1 MRPAKYFLIF
11 ATLLLA
17 TFANAQQNVINT
29 IIGGGP
35 NGMPAVDANLAYPTN
50 VALDSAGNFYIAVYA
65 QNRVFKVD
73 TTGELTVVA
82 GNGLAGYSGDGVSG
96 GAANAMLNAPV
107 GVAVDGSNNVYIS
120 DTNNYVIR
128 KVDTTGTLTTVAG
141 IQGSCTYDGE
151 GIATQQILCNPQ
163 YLAIDASNSVLIA
176 DTYNAR
182 IRKLSGTTISTVA
195 GGGVGPGGYC
205 ANNTTAT
212 NCSFMNPYSVAVD
225 SAGDIFLVDT
235 NEYVVYEV
243 VAATGKIKTIAGTPG
258 TQGFS
263 GDGGN
268 ATSATFT
275 TSFGL
280 SVNAAGTSV
289 LLSDSGNYRIRQFTV
304 GGKINTVA
312 GNGCGGFSGDGG
324 PATAA
329 CVYSP
334 QGAVFDSAGN
344 FYIPDY
350 LNLRVRKVTS
360 GIINTVAGNGS
371 LTQPTP
377 VNNVPALGTVLYNAL
392 GLTQDPS
399 GNIFIADSSNNMV
412 RELMNSTGNINL
424 FAGFGTAGYSGDG
437 GPAVNAQL
445 YNPGQTARD
454 SFGNVYIA
462 DGYNCAVRKVDTAGN
477 ISTFAGNPGGVPSC
491 GYSGDGGPAT
501 SAQLHS
507 TFGVFV
513 DANNN
518 VFIADTYNHVIRE
531 VQNGTITTVAGNN
544 VAGYGGDG
552 GPAISAKL
560 NYPYGVAT
568 DSAGNMFIADT
579 NNYRIRVVNAQTK
592 TISTCAGNG
601 YPGFSGDGPAT
612 QNSIYYSQ
620 AIAVDANDNLFIADT
635 NNYRIRW
642 VDAGGTMTTIAG
654 NGTAGFSGDNGP
666 ALSAMLS
673 LPSGIFEDAYGNLLV
688 SDTNNLRVRKIN
700 AAAAV
705 GRSTGSL
712 MFSTTPVG
720 LTVGPSI
727 VTLSGVGPASITSV
741 GITGNFSEVD
751 DCGGP
756 LPNGTTCAV
765 YVYFTPTG
773 SGTRYGTLTVTY
785 NGYFATTQTVSL
797 QGSGAAISVSPSILA
812 FGNQISH
819 TSVTKPV
826 TVKNNGSTGITM
838 GTVRLTNTTDYAIAT
853 NTCTG
858 VLAGHASCTIGV
870 TFTPQS
876 IGSKKGTLVL
886 NDSDPSTPQLVGLT
900 GAGTGFVT
908 LTPTSLTFA
917 TTVLNTTTLAQKIT
931 VKNTGTA
938 AVTLA
943 ASNAVVATAN
953 YAIASTGTTCT
964 NGLVLA
970 LNATCLVNVTFTPT
984 ATGTLTGTV
993 TVTDSDP
1000 SSPQVANLTG
1010 TGTQTKLSVPS
1021 INFGTVARG
1030 VTVNKTLTLTNVG
1043 TTTLTINSG
1052 TFSGTNA
1059 ADYGTTSGNPPCGGT
1074 VAAGANCVITLSFTP
1089 TIVGAEKATYSIS
1102 DNGGGSPHNVA
1113 LTGAGK

>member
-11 ATLLLA
+11 TTLLLA

-35 NGMPAVDANLAYPTN
+35 YGMPAVDANIAYPQS
-50 VALDSAGNFYIAVYA
+50 AAPDSAGNFYIAA
-65 QNRVFKVD
+65 PQQNRVFKVD
-73 TTGELTVVA
+73 TTGKLTVVA
-82 GNGLAGYSGDGVSG
+82 GNGLPGYSGDGVSG
-96 GAANAMLNAPV
+96 GAANAMLYNPV
-107 GVAVDGSNNVYIS
+107 GVVVDGSNNVYIT
-120 DTNNYVIR
+120 DTNNSVLR
-128 KVDTTGTLTTVAG
+128 KVDATGTITTVAG
-141 IQGSCTYDGE
+141 TGVCSYDGE
-151 GIATQQILCNPQ
+151 GIATQHSLCYPQ
-163 YLAIDASNSVLIA
+163 YLAVDASNNVLIA
-176 DTYNAR
+176 DTSNTR

-195 GGGVGPGGYC
+195 GGGVGAAGYC

-212 NCSFMNPYSVAVD
+212 SCSFVNPYSVAVD

-243 VAATGKIKTIAGTPG
+243 VAATGKIKTIAGTAG
-258 TQGFS
+258 TAGFS

-275 TSFGL
+275 TSYGL
-280 SVNAAGTSV
+280 SVNAAGTTV
-289 LLSDSGNYRIRQFTV
+289 LLTDTYNYRIRQFTV

-312 GNGCGGFSGDGG
+312 GNGSAGFSGDGG

-329 CVYSP
+329 FLYTP

-344 FYIPDY
+344 FYIADY
-350 LNLRVRKVTS
+350 SNLRIRKVTS
-360 GIINTVAGNGS
+360 GIINTVAGNGNP
-371 LTQPTP
+371 TQPTP
-377 VNNVPALGTVLYNAL
+377 VNGVPALGTVLNSAL
-392 GLTQDPS
+392 GLIQDPS
-399 GNIFIADSSNNMV
+399 GNIFIADQSNCMA
-412 RELMNSTGNINL
+412 RELVNSTNLINL
-424 FAGFGTAGYSGDG
+424 FAGFGTCGYSGDG
-437 GPAVNAQL
+437 GLAINAQL
-445 YNPGQTARD
+445 SQPGQTARD
-454 SFGNVYIA
+454 SSGNIYIA
-462 DGYNCAVRKVDTAGN
+462 DAGNCAIRKVDTAGN
-477 ISTFAGNPGGVPSC
+477 ISTFAGNPGGVLSC

-501 SAQLHS
+501 SAQLYS
-507 TFGVFV
+507 PESVFV

-518 VFIADTYNHVIRE
+518 VFIADTTNHVIRE
-531 VQNGTITTVAGNN
+531 VQSGTITTVAGSN
-544 VAGYGGDG
+544 VSGYGGDG
-552 GPAISAKL
+552 GPATSAKL
-560 NYPYGVAT
+560 YFPYGVAT
-568 DSAGNMFIADT
+568 DGAGNIFIADT
-579 NNYRIRVVNAQTK
+579 YNFRVRVVNAQTK
-592 TISTCAGNG
+592 TISTYAGNG

-612 QNSIYYSQ
+612 QNSVYYP
-620 AIAVDANDNLFIADT
+620 AALAVDANDNLFIADT
-635 NNYRIRW
+635 SNQRIRW

-666 ALSAMLS
+666 ALSAMLYQ
-673 LPSGIFEDAYGNLLV
+673 PSGIFEDASGNLLL
-688 SDTNNLRVRKIN
+688 SDSANYRVRKIN

-712 MFSTTPVG
+712 SFSTTTVG
-720 LTVGPSI
+720 VTVGPSI

-741 GITGNFSEVD
+741 GITGDFSEVD
-751 DCGGP
+751 DCGGA

-876 IGSKKGTLVL
+876 IGSKKGTLVI
-886 NDSDPSTPQLVGLT
+886 NDSDPTSPQLVGLT
-900 GAGTGFVT
+900 GTGTGFVT

-953 YAIASTGTTCT
+953 YAIAATGTTCL
-964 NGLVLA
+964 NSLVLA
-970 LNATCLVNVTFTPT
+970 QSATCLINVTFTPT

-1000 SSPQVANLTG
+1000 SSPQIANLTG

-1021 INFGTVARG
+1021 INFGTVTRG

-1043 TTTLTINSG
+1043 TTALTINSG

-1074 VAAGANCVITLSFTP
+1074 VAAGANCVITLTFTP

-1102 DNGGGSPHNVA
+1102 DSGGGSPHSVA
-1113 LTGAGK
+1113 LTGTGK

>member
-1 MRPAKYFLIF
+1 MRAKHFLIF

-17 TFANAQQNVINT
+17 TFASAQQNVINT

-50 VALDSAGNFYIAVYA
+50 VALDSAGNFYIAA
-65 QNRVFKVD
+65 TQQNRVFKVD
-73 TTGELTVVA
+73 TTGKLTVDA

-96 GAANAMLNAPV
+96 GAANAMLNNPV

-120 DTNNYVIR
+120 DSNNHVIR
-128 KVDTTGTLTTVAG
+128 KVDTTGTITTVAG

-151 GIATQQILCNPQ
+151 GIATQHSLCEPQ
-163 YLAIDASNSVLIA
+163 YLAVDASNNLLIA
-176 DTYNAR
+176 DLGNTR

-195 GGGVGPGGYC
+195 GGGGGAAGYC
-205 ANNTTAT
+205 VNGTTAT
-212 NCSFMNPYSVAVD
+212 SCNFFNPYSVAVD

-258 TQGFS
+258 TAGFS

-280 SVNAAGTSV
+280 SVNAAGTTV
-289 LLSDSGNYRIRQFTV
+289 LLTDTYNYRIRQFTI

-312 GNGCGGFSGDGG
+312 GNGGAGFSGDGG

-329 CVYSP
+329 TLYTP

-350 LNLRVRKVTS
+350 NNLRIRKVTA

-371 LTQPTP
+371 PTQPTP
-377 VNNVPALGTVLYNAL
+377 VNGVPALGTVLNYAL

-399 GNIFIADSSNNMV
+399 GNIFVADQSNCMA
-412 RELMNSTGNINL
+412 RELVASTNLINL
-424 FAGFGTAGYSGDG
+424 FAGFGTCGYSGDG

-445 YNPGQTARD
+445 DNLGQTARD

-477 ISTFAGNPGGVPSC
+477 ISTFAGNPGGVQSC

-501 SAQLHS
+501 SAQLLY

-552 GPAISAKL
+552 GPATSAKL

-568 DSAGNMFIADT
+568 DTAGNMFIADT
-579 NNYRIRVVNAQTK
+579 YNHRIRVVNAQTK
-592 TISTCAGNG
+592 TITTFAGNG
-601 YPGFSGDGPAT
+601 YTGFSGDGPAT
-612 QNSIYYSQ
+612 QNSIYYPQ
-620 AIAVDANDNLFIADT
+620 AIAVDANDNVFIADT
-635 NNYRIRW
+635 SNYLIRW
-642 VDAGGTMTTIAG
+642 VDAGGMMTTIAG
-654 NGTAGFSGDNGP
+654 NGTGGFSGDAGP
-666 ALSAMLS
+666 ALSATLYN
-673 LPSGIFEDAYGNLLV
+673 PSGIFEDASGNLLV
-688 SDTNNLRVRKIN
+688 SDTYNYRVRKIN
-700 AAAAV
+700 ASAAL

-712 MFSTTPVG
+712 MFSTTTVG

-751 DCGGP
+751 DCGGA

-886 NDSDPSTPQLVGLT
+886 NDSDPTTPQLVGLT

-931 VKNTGTA
+931 VKNTGLA

-970 LNATCLVNVTFTPT
+970 LNATCLINVTFTPT

-1113 LTGAGK
+1113 LTGTGK